1 MKTIFSNRPAVSS
14 TVSTRDEANIASR
27 AKGVQDNEAG
37 LRVRLI
43 FWLVKRR
50 LGRIPLS
57 ARIRAHDTKLLE
69 LAERMSAHTAA
80 SGVVAAIMFPPGFC
94 ALGDRS
100 SASD

>member
-1 MKTIFSNRPAVSS
+1 MQTVFSNRPAVSS
-14 TVSTRDEANIASR
+14 TVSPRDEANIPSR
-27 AKGVQDNEAG
+27 AKGVQNNEAG

-69 LAERMSAHTAA
+69 LGERMSAHTAA
-80 SGVVAAIMFPPGFC
+80 SGVVAAKLKELVQLKVAAMVGCPF
-94 ALGDRS
+94 
-100 SASD
+100 